1 MVTPRVQEIAGE
13 MLLRNKQ
20 GHPVTQD
27 AIAQVFHDRDGGSF
41 SNTTYA
47 KAKSFY
53 EQLLK
58 SHHFSNSDLIE
69 RIGSAALMQMV
80 AIIPEIDSIRDIAN
94 KLTIETAKSRGLED
108 ELEKSKN
115 ELSHIRASIKG
126 IVDRA
131 DKVKPSLLK
140 LISNLEKQQ
149 NTAQIVILIKGVVEI
164 IEDTQKI

>member
-1 MVTPRVQEIAGE
+1 MVTPRVQEIVDE

-20 GHPVTQD
+20 GLPVTQD
-27 AIAQVFHDRDGGSF
+27 AIAQVFHDRDGESF

-47 KAKSFY
+47 KAKSLY

-58 SHHFSNSDLIE
+58 SHHFSNSELIE

-94 KLTIETAKSRGLED
+94 KLTNETAKSRGLED
-108 ELEKSKN
+108 ELEKLNN
-115 ELSHIRASIKG
+115 ELSHIRTSIKR
-126 IVDRA
+126 IVDRT
-131 DKVKPSLLK
+131 DKVKPSLLR
-140 LISNLEKQQ
+140 LISNLEKQK